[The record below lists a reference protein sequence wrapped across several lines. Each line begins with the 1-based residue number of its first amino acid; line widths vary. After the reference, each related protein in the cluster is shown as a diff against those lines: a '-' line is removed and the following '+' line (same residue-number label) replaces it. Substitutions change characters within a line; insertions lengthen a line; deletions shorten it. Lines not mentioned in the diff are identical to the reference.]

1 MQGEHS
7 WKDAEGDNIVT
18 IKNYIFV
25 ADEIESNNLYTMV
38 CSYKIIIHASFWV
51 SCLAYMQGLS
61 CLYSYFLSWSK

>member
-38 CSYKIIIHASFWV
+38 CSYKIP
-51 SCLAYMQGLS
+51 
-61 CLYSYFLSWSK
+61 